1 LALSQ
6 HHHHTALSQ
15 RYLTTITRQR
25 YEPVLQPVVVIIII
39 TFIIIIIIITI
50 IIIIKHWLGL
60 WQKHRLTEPFSLTK
74 SDHDI
79 NGQPMPSE
87 KTTIESDS
95 VLNAPTTE
103 AENMIKIKINGFK
116 NAK

>member
-1 LALSQ
+1 M
-6 HHHHTALSQ
+6 
-15 RYLTTITRQR
+15 
-25 YEPVLQPVVVIIII
+25 LQPVVVIIII
-39 TFIIIIIIITI
+39 TFIIIIIIT

-79 NGQPMPSE
+79 NGQTMPSE
-87 KTTIESDS
+87 KTTIESNS

-103 AENMIKIKINGFK
+103 AEKMIKIKINGFK